1 MPYVATGPFA
11 IQCARLGEGESGG
24 STARPCLQP
33 DTDDEFAVQ
42 SPVRWA
48 RRGKR
53 RKVGVHCDQTG
64 VSSERLS

>member
-1 MPYVATGPFA
+1 MRMSQPGPFA

-48 RRGKR
+48 RRGGKGEKLESIATR
-53 RKVGVHCDQTG
+53 QESE
-64 VSSERLS
+64 VSG